1 VCKRNTFETKPT
13 NTFTHPVLTYIN
25 QKRPSGINKTENI
38 GGHASNPISPL
49 ASLPTMEERKMMID
63 EDQQW
68 KLEYLTQE
76 ELDLLDTIKT
86 HRYH

>member
-1 VCKRNTFETKPT
+1 
-13 NTFTHPVLTYIN
+13 
-25 QKRPSGINKTENI
+25 
-38 GGHASNPISPL
+38 
-49 ASLPTMEERKMMID
+49 MMSD

-76 ELDLLDTIKT
+76 ELDLLNTIKT

>member
-1 VCKRNTFETKPT
+1 LGEIFQQSHLS
-13 NTFTHPVLTYIN
+13 F
-25 QKRPSGINKTENI
+25 NI
-38 GGHASNPISPL
+38 SAYHGGKEMI
-49 ASLPTMEERKMMID
+49 ID

-86 HRYH
+86 RRYH

>member
-1 VCKRNTFETKPT
+1 MK
-13 NTFTHPVLTYIN
+13 Y
-25 QKRPSGINKTENI
+25 
-38 GGHASNPISPL
+38 GGHARKPISPL
-49 ASLPTMEERKMMID
+49 ASLPTMEGRKMMID

-86 HRYH
+86 RRYH

>member
-1 VCKRNTFETKPT
+1 MHIKT
-13 NTFTHPVLTYIN
+13 NTFTHLFLTYIN
-25 QKRPSGINKTENI
+25 QKRPSDLNKTRNKGDMPAI
-38 GGHASNPISPL
+38 P
-49 ASLPTMEERKMMID
+49 SLYWHFCLTMEERPMMID

-86 HRYH
+86 RCYH